1 MFGDDADILTSAPVA
16 LDKAPVDPNLRRS
29 DVFCSKIIQPDTTSA
44 RRFQCSQRVHKIMEY
59 NGIVTHDTGPGALMV
74 DDASGSAA
82 WPKPRPRPLKSP
94 YPCFN
99 CHRMFAGPPIFM
111 PERLLND
118 QFEEDLNFCSG
129 ACMNTYIHFNLNDA
143 SFASRSA
150 NALEYMRKVHGFK
163 GSELGLAPHFSQHVR
178 YGGELTDE
186 QFDAIIGTPALTTR
200 ILAVPFIPS
209 KTVIEWTCSLDAE
222 EGDKRQREL
231 HAEMLR
237 VQAGLGRRKTDA
249 HVTADEDS
257 AAAADDDEAVM
268 DSRDAAAVPVPAPA
282 SPTAVSARKTVPV
295 SHSAMSLEQNLA
307 AASQGNGSIAAQIL
321 NCAMGQSAT
330 VPPHHRCW
338 QTRNL
343 RQPPLEAIEQRLA
356 ALPPLEKHDGA
367 YELYLQAKG
376 GFDEDGNGAGS
387 VANGS
392 TSGNTAEPKVPP
404 SKKARTMA
412 SRVRVKTASVSAPA
426 PERDSDTDSTSETEP
441 EAEAAPEPPKSKSKP
456 KPKAKPKPKPK
467 PMPASAS
474 PLDVES
480 STASE
485 DEQSEL
491 PERTL
496 LKPKAKAAAA
506 SASASASTRVRRK
519 AADADAD
526 AAPAHK
532 SKAKPNPKPKSKP
545 KPKPELSVI
554 EDDTDDAGDANDAND
569 ADDAPLM
576 SPPKPKRRK

>member
-16 LDKAPVDPNLRRS
+16 LDKAPVDPNMRVS
-29 DVFCSKIIQPDTTSA
+29 DVFCSKIIHTNASSA
-44 RRFQCSQRVHKIMEY
+44 SRFQCSQRVHKILEY
-59 NGIVTHDTGPGALMV
+59 NGIATADTGPSALMV
-74 DDASGSAA
+74 DDASGSWA
-82 WPKPRPRPLKSP
+82 WPRPRPRPLKSP

-129 ACMNTYIHFNLNDA
+129 ACMNTYIHYNLNDA
-143 SFASRSA
+143 SFATRSA

-237 VQAGLGRRKTDA
+237 VQANLGRRKTA
-249 HVTADEDS
+249 AA
-257 AAAADDDEAVM
+257 AAAADAADADDDVVM
-268 DSRDAAAVPVPAPA
+268 ESVGGTDGVSVSAGAGAAAMPA
-282 SPTAVSARKTVPV
+282 SHP
-295 SHSAMSLEQNLA
+295 AMSLEQNLA
-307 AASQGNGSIAAQIL
+307 AASQGNGSVAAQIL

-367 YELYLQAKG
+367 YELYLQEKG
-376 GFDEDGNGAGS
+376 GFEDAA
-387 VANGS
+387 VTAAN
-392 TSGNTAEPKVPP
+392 ADALEPKVPP

-412 SRVRVKTASVSAPA
+412 SRARAKKPQPQPQPQ
-426 PERDSDTDSTSETEP
+426 PEVEPEPEPEQTSDAGSGSEQEQKPEPPPTSKPRTKSKPKSKSNPKPDEDESEP
-441 EAEAAPEPPKSKSKP
+441 EAESKP
-456 KPKAKPKPKPK
+456 KPKPAKPK
-467 PMPASAS
+467 
-474 PLDVES
+474 
-480 STASE
+480 
-485 DEQSEL
+485 
-491 PERTL
+491 
-496 LKPKAKAAAA
+496 AA
-506 SASASASTRVRRK
+506 SAPVRARAK
-519 AADADAD
+519 PKQKPVSMIEDDDQDSSADADAD
-526 AAPAHK
+526 A
-532 SKAKPNPKPKSKP
+532 
-545 KPKPELSVI
+545 
-554 EDDTDDAGDANDAND
+554 D
-569 ADDAPLM
+569 ADDARLLPT
-576 SPPKPKRRK
+576 PTPTPKPKRVRRRQT